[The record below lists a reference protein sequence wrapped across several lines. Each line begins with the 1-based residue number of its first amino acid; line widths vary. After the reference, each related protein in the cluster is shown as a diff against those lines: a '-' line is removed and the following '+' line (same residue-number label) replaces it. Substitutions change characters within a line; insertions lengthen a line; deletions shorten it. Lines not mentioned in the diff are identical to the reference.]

1 VTRNHWWWTRLAPLL
16 AWTAFILLVS
26 SLPSSFFF
34 GPRTNVAGMP
44 RRFVQYPY
52 HVGAF
57 LVLAILFLRCLR
69 ATDLGERLPRAELL
83 SLLGAVVISI
93 CSELTQLWVPTR
105 TPAAR
110 DLALDLSG
118 ALLGLGLMRVRRV
131 GNHTR

>member
-1 VTRNHWWWTRLAPLL
+1 V
-16 AWTAFILLVS
+16 WTALILLVA

-34 GPRTNVAGMP
+34 GPRTSTAGTP
-44 RRFVQYPY
+44 RHLVQYPY

-69 ATDLGERLPRAELL
+69 ATDLGAERRRAELL
-83 SLLGAVVISI
+83 SLLGAVSISM
-93 CSELTQLWVPTR
+93 CSELIQFWVPTR

-118 ALLGLGLMRVRRV
+118 ALVGLGLMRVRRSPDQ
-131 GNHTR
+131 